1 MKARLRIGRAARC
14 RAYTRDA
21 KSGSFGRRRTD
32 EPIDDL
38 RRDALLA
45 EARLPQALTATFLYV
60 QRPVM
65 FIDAFE
71 SGVSP
76 AQRHF
81 RKRATDHNRQH

>member
-21 KSGSFGRRRTD
+21 KSGSGGGRTD

-45 EARLPQALTATFLYV
+45 KARLPQGLTATFLC
-60 QRPVM
+60 
-65 FIDAFE
+65 
-71 SGVSP
+71 G
-76 AQRHF
+76 
-81 RKRATDHNRQH
+81 RAGLVCLAAGRVALRAATN